1 MSTFPWLT
9 VTGAVP
15 LVGAIVIALTPGRSA
30 PGGPADRRAR
40 DLLVK
45 QTALVFSLITLALTI
60 VIAVKFRAGGPRFQF
75 QQVYQWIPQF
85 GVHYAVGVDGIALV
99 LILMSAVLMPVVV
112 LASWNDV
119 EDVTATVAA
128 GTGAAGTGAAS
139 TGGAPAT
146 PGARA
151 PRTRSAKSYF
161 AMMLVL
167 ETMIIGVFAATDVF
181 LFYVF
186 FEAML
191 VPMYFMIGS
200 YGVGQRQY
208 AAVKFLLYSLLGG
221 LLMLVAVIAL
231 YVYSTT
237 GGHQGTFL
245 FTQLSHLTLSH
256 TTQDWLFLG
265 FFIAFAIKAPLWPF
279 HTWLPD
285 AATSAQPG
293 AAVLLVGVLDKVGTF
308 GMIRYCLDLFPSAAH
323 YFTPLVIVL
332 SVVGILYGAI
342 VAIGQADM
350 KRLIAYTSVSH
361 MGLITLGI
369 FAMTSQGQTG
379 ATLYMVN
386 HGFATGALFLL
397 AGFMVSRRKSHLI
410 ADYGGVQKVAPM
422 LAGLFLVAGLAG
434 LALPGLSTFVS
445 EFLVLVG
452 TFTRYEAAAILA
464 TAGIILAAIYILWM
478 YQRTMTGPV
487 RPEVAHMPD
496 LKARELWAVGPLI
509 ALIVFLG
516 VYPKPILDII
526 NPAVHSTLVGVHS
539 TDPVPPHPATAPGR
553 PVSTTSTVSRTS
565 RVSTTSTGKIASLA
579 HHQHG
584 QGRQARRKQGS
595 SA

>member
-15 LVGAIVIALTPGRSA
+15 LVGAIAIALTPGRSA

-45 QTALVFSLITLALTI
+45 QIALVFSLITLALSI
-60 VIAVKFRAGGPRFQF
+60 VIAVKFKVGGPRFQF
-75 QQVYQWIPQF
+75 QQVDRWIPQF

-99 LILMSAVLMPVVV
+99 LILMSTVLMPVVV

-119 EDVTATVAA
+119 EAVNAA
-128 GTGAAGTGAAS
+128 DGAATGAK
-139 TGGAPAT
+139 
-146 PGARA
+146 AR
-151 PRTRSAKSYF
+151 RTRSAKSYF

-245 FTQLSHLTLSH
+245 FTQLTHLTLSH

-323 YFTPLVIVL
+323 FFTPLVIVL
-332 SVVGILYGAI
+332 AVVGILYGAI
-342 VAIGQADM
+342 VAIGQRDI

-369 FAMTSQGQTG
+369 FAMTSEGQTG

-386 HGFATGALFLL
+386 HGFATGALFLI

-487 RPEVAHMPD
+487 REEVANMPD

-539 TDPVPPHPATAPGR
+539 TDPVPPHPASAAARTA
-553 PVSTTSTVSRTS
+553 STTSKAGK
-565 RVSTTSTGKIASLA
+565 TSTAGITSLVV
-579 HHQHG
+579 HHRHG
-584 QGRQARRKQGS
+584 HGTQAPRKQGS